1 MINYRDFSSRDRTMK
16 LAEQCFVIMERN
28 DICTENFVEWLFA
41 TGINSED
48 IVAESSSWL
57 EIEMS
62 LNEAGFAYN
71 MGAGLR
77 KAGQTVAGMAQ
88 RAGQAIGTGIQNVR
102 TAMTPQPNPQ
112 PNPATAE
119 LAQQPEQSI
128 HGLSVKVKTS
138 LEDLFKRGSRGGI
151 LGSKDVQDAL
161 SGLIQKLNQY
171 DAQLKVAQPKVAQP
185 AQPARPAPFS
195 PGLPLN
201 PKDAE
206 AQRQEADRKARASAG
221 PDVGSAEWGSVN
233 HIGKRLTET
242 RIREF
247 CELLHESGVD
257 PSKFVDWYISEGSYL
272 NESEGISAGLSGI
285 WGGLGSM
292 AKRAFG
298 GGDGSWGD
306 AFQSGYRSSSSDKY
320 RQYDLKSIDAAV
332 KDLNQLSQYLGG
344 TELENLS
351 NDIESLSTMLVNSKT
366 PAAEQPEQPEQGSEE
381 GGVEVPGDEAKPGM
395 DMDALGAYAKEQ
407 HQKKPV
413 AEKALNRLQSVI
425 YGKAG
430 DGSDGDF
437 SGFSKPAEAKDY
449 FMKHFSKKAADHLHF
464 AKFLR
469 MFTHKEQ
476 DANESVMARLFEKK
490 IKSGWFF

>member
-41 TGINSED
+41 IGINSKD
-48 IVAESSSWL
+48 VVAESSSWL

-77 KAGQTVAGMAQ
+77 KAGQTVAGIAQ

-119 LAQQPEQSI
+119 LAAQPEQSI
-128 HGLSVKVKTS
+128 HGLSVKVKKS

-171 DAQLKVAQPKVAQP
+171 EAQLKVAQPKVAQP

-332 KDLNQLSQYLGG
+332 KDLNQLSQHLGG
-344 TELENLS
+344 TELDNLS

-366 PAAEQPEQPEQGSEE
+366 PAVPQPEQPEQGSEE
-381 GGVEVPGDEAKPGM
+381 GGVEVPDEEAKPGM
-395 DMDALGAYAKEQ
+395 DMGALGAYAKEQ

-413 AEKALNRLQSVI
+413 AQKALDRLQSVV

-437 SGFSKPAEAKDY
+437 SGFDKPAEAKDY

>member
-1 MINYRDFSSRDRTMK
+1 
-16 LAEQCFVIMERN
+16 
-28 DICTENFVEWLFA
+28 
-41 TGINSED
+41 
-48 IVAESSSWL
+48 
-57 EIEMS
+57 MS

-77 KAGQTVAGMAQ
+77 KAGQTVAGIAQ

-119 LAQQPEQSI
+119 LAAQPEQSI
-128 HGLSVKVKTS
+128 HGLSVKVKKS

-171 DAQLKVAQPKVAQP
+171 EAQLKVAQPKVAQP

-332 KDLNQLSQYLGG
+332 KDLNQLSQHLGG
-344 TELENLS
+344 TELDNLS

-366 PAAEQPEQPEQGSEE
+366 PAAEQREVQVVYNHDNIFDEEKTKEMHEMLKSGRDITAWLKKLNAEGFYVATRPDPEHGARIKKSMNN
-381 GGVEVPGDEAKPGM
+381 GNDEAKPGM
-395 DMDALGAYAKEQ
+395 DMGALGAYAKEQ

-413 AEKALNRLQSVI
+413 AQKALDRLQSVV

-437 SGFSKPAEAKDY
+437 SGFDKPAEAKDY